1 MTKEELEEYM
11 EKTQKEIDFLV
22 EKSFRDDLS
31 EEDISNLSK
40 EIYTKSNLIRS
51 RMNLILAQVDLENQR
66 EVLNSLPKK
75 GKE

>member
-66 EVLNSLPKK
+66 EVLDSLPKK
-75 GKE
+75 GKG

>member
-40 EIYTKSNLIRS
+40 EIYTYMKYLSTITKD
-51 RMNLILAQVDLENQR
+51 QVFF
-66 EVLNSLPKK
+66 
-75 GKE
+75 

>member
-31 EEDISNLSK
+31 EEDINNLSK

-66 EVLNSLPKK
+66 EVLDSLPKK

>member
-66 EVLNSLPKK
+66 EVLESLPKK

>member
-66 EVLNSLPKK
+66 EVLDSLPKK

>member
-11 EKTQKEIDFLV
+11 KKTQKEIDFLV

-66 EVLNSLPKK
+66 EVLDSLPKK

>member
-51 RMNLILAQVDLENQR
+51 RMNLILAQVELENQR
-66 EVLNSLPKK
+66 EVLDSLPKK
-75 GKE
+75 RKE

>member
-66 EVLNSLPKK
+66 EVLDSLPKK
-75 GKE
+75 RKE